1 MILASSS
8 SNTIIRD
15 VAKIWVT
22 RFLHFEPLWV
32 AGVAVFVLLPGRW
45 LPAAW
50 QPVVVAALFVG
61 WLLRGLATRRLLPP
75 APLHVALGVLLL
87 WLPVNIWAAVDTV
100 VAWQAAGYLL
110 LGVAGYGAAIAW
122 APLQVRPQ
130 MLAWLLV
137 ALAGALALAGPLLA
151 TSEAAWPLI
160 GPLQQAVAPITT
172 HLGETIN
179 PNILAGAIVV
189 LLPLVV
195 ALALDGT
202 ATSRFDR
209 WRRAVLW
216 LLAGLIVVVV
226 TLAASRGALLGVSA
240 GLLIVI
246 VRRWPRLRWAA
257 PVVMLAGIGV
267 IIWLA
272 PASWLNQLDSGG
284 VVGGMDERIE
294 IWSRALYALQDFSF
308 TGVGLGAFNQVIP
321 LLYPYFLISPT
332 VDIPHAHNLVL
343 QVGVDLG
350 IPGLIAWL
358 AILITVFVLL
368 ANVLRRQ
375 AHETASTLAAGVTG
389 GLVAMLMHGLLDAP
403 LWGTKLAFI
412 PWLLFAL
419 AVLVGTQ
426 RSNATQPIQG
436 V

>member
-1 MILASSS
+1 
-8 SNTIIRD
+8 
-15 VAKIWVT
+15 VT
-22 RFLHFEPLWV
+22 RLLRFEPLWV
-32 AGVAVFVLLPGRW
+32 ASVAVFVLFPGRW
-45 LPAAW
+45 LPVAW
-50 QPVVVAALFVG
+50 QPVVVAALFAG
-61 WLLRGLATRRLLPP
+61 WPLRWLATRRLLPP
-75 APLHVALGVLLL
+75 APLHIALGVLLL

-110 LGVAGYGAAIAW
+110 LGVASYGAAIAW
-122 APLQVRPQ
+122 APLQQRPQ

-137 ALAGALALAGPLLA
+137 TLAGLLAVTGPLLP
-151 TSEAAWPLI
+151 TPEVTWPLI
-160 GPLQQAVAPITT
+160 GPLQQAVAPVASR
-172 HLGETIN
+172 LGESIN

-195 ALALDGT
+195 ALAVG
-202 ATSRFDR
+202 APSAPGRR
-209 WRRAVLW
+209 WLRGLLG

-226 TLAASRGALLGVSA
+226 VLAASRGALLGVGA
-240 GLLIVI
+240 GSLIVI
-246 VRRWPRLRWAA
+246 VWRWPRLGWVTLFI
-257 PVVMLAGIGV
+257 VVSAVGV
-267 IIWLA
+267 GVWLG
-272 PASWLNQLDSGG
+272 PPTWLDQLVSGG
-284 VVGGMDERIE
+284 AVGGMDERIE

-368 ANVLRRQ
+368 VNVLRRQ
-375 AHETASTLAAGVTG
+375 AHDMASTLATGVTG
-389 GLVAMLMHGLLDAP
+389 GLAAMLMHGLLDAP